1 MHEWHDKD
9 MNLGAK
15 TIIVMKPAP
24 PAVGTETEK

>member
-15 TIIVMKPAP
+15 TIIVLKPAL
-24 PAVGTETEK
+24 PADETETEK